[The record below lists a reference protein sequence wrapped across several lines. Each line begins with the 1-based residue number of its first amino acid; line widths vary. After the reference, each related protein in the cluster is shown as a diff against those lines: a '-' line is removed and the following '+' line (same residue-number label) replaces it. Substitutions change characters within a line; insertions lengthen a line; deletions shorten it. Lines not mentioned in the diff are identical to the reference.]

1 MLNPA
6 VSNLIKEM
14 KKACP
19 FCGGSAHLWRW
30 GRKFDKTSRQ
40 YAVKCYRCMTH
51 SEPSEDP
58 KQAVINWYNENFSEF
73 QRNANKKLKK
83 NEAHEDGALAIIYR
97 ILESTSGEFRF
108 KYLRYLT
115 TDKDDMKYERF
126 KQDMES
132 CERSLISTI
141 EFWQPAVD
149 GKSAVE
155 KVKADIRAERGVQP

>member
-1 MLNPA
+1 M
-6 VSNLIKEM
+6 
-14 KKACP
+14 
-19 FCGGSAHLWRW
+19 
-30 GRKFDKTSRQ
+30 
-40 YAVKCYRCMTH
+40 
-51 SEPSEDP
+51 
-58 KQAVINWYNENFSEF
+58 
-73 QRNANKKLKK
+73 
-83 NEAHEDGALAIIYR
+83 AIIYR

-149 GKSAVE
+149 GKTAVE

>member
-6 VSNLIKEM
+6 ISNLIKEM

-73 QRNANKKLKK
+73 QRNANIRLICKISH
-83 NEAHEDGALAIIYR
+83 NRQRRHEI
-97 ILESTSGEFRF
+97 
-108 KYLRYLT
+108 
-115 TDKDDMKYERF
+115 
-126 KQDMES
+126 
-132 CERSLISTI
+132 
-141 EFWQPAVD
+141 
-149 GKSAVE
+149 
-155 KVKADIRAERGVQP
+155 

>member
-30 GRKFDKTSRQ
+30 ERKFDKTSRQ
-40 YAVKCYRCMTH
+40 YAVKCYRQKT
-51 SEPSEDP
+51 
-58 KQAVINWYNENFSEF
+58 QI
-73 QRNANKKLKK
+73 
-83 NEAHEDGALAIIYR
+83 
-97 ILESTSGEFRF
+97 
-108 KYLRYLT
+108 
-115 TDKDDMKYERF
+115 KYERF

-155 KVKADIRAERGVQP
+155 KVKADIRAERGV

>member
-19 FCGGSAHLWRW
+19 FCGGSAHLW
-30 GRKFDKTSRQ
+30 
-40 YAVKCYRCMTH
+40 
-51 SEPSEDP
+51 
-58 KQAVINWYNENFSEF
+58 
-73 QRNANKKLKK
+73 
-83 NEAHEDGALAIIYR
+83 
-97 ILESTSGEFRF
+97 
-108 KYLRYLT
+108 
-115 TDKDDMKYERF
+115 
-126 KQDMES
+126 S

-155 KVKADIRAERGVQP
+155 KVKADIRAERGV

>member
-19 FCGGSAHLWRW
+19 FCGGSAYLWRW

-40 YAVKCYRCMTH
+40 YAVKCYR
-51 SEPSEDP
+51 
-58 KQAVINWYNENFSEF
+58 
-73 QRNANKKLKK
+73 
-83 NEAHEDGALAIIYR
+83 
-97 ILESTSGEFRF
+97 
-108 KYLRYLT
+108 RYLT

-149 GKSAVE
+149 GKTAVE
-155 KVKADIRAERGVQP
+155 KVKADIRAERGV

>member
-19 FCGGSAHLWRW
+19 FCGGSA
-30 GRKFDKTSRQ
+30 
-40 YAVKCYRCMTH
+40 
-51 SEPSEDP
+51 
-58 KQAVINWYNENFSEF
+58 QAVINWYNENFSEF
-73 QRNANKKLKK
+73 QRNANRRLKK

-97 ILESTSGEFRF
+97 ILESTSGEFRS
-108 KYLRYLT
+108 KYVRYLT

-132 CERSLISTI
+132 CERSLISTM
-141 EFWQPAVD
+141 
-149 GKSAVE
+149 
-155 KVKADIRAERGVQP
+155 RGVQP

>member
-30 GRKFDKTSRQ
+30 GRKFDKRSRQ
-40 YAVKCYRCMTH
+40 YAVKCYRYMTH
-51 SEPSEDP
+51 SEPSET
-58 KQAVINWYNENFSEF
+58 
-73 QRNANKKLKK
+73 
-83 NEAHEDGALAIIYR
+83 IIYR

-115 TDKDDMKYERF
+115 TDKDDIKYERF

-155 KVKADIRAERGVQP
+155 KVKADIRAERGV

>member
-6 VSNLIKEM
+6 ISNLIKEM
-14 KKACP
+14 KKPCP

-30 GRKFDKTSRQ
+30 GRKFDKRSRQ

-73 QRNANKKLKK
+73 QRNANRRLKK
-83 NEAHEDGALAIIYR
+83 DEAHEDGALTIIYR
-97 ILESTSGEFRF
+97 ILESASG
-108 KYLRYLT
+108 
-115 TDKDDMKYERF
+115 
-126 KQDMES
+126 
-132 CERSLISTI
+132 
-141 EFWQPAVD
+141 VD

-155 KVKADIRAERGVQP
+155 KVKADIRAERGVQQ